1 MGLDR
6 HGCKLQIEWLAEA
19 YNHEA
24 VILVFPCF
32 SPTNLEFFTSQPNV
46 FIPPRESLCP
56 GKFTFYFVKINT
68 RRLESCS
75 STGRDREENCP
86 IYTLNLYY
94 TLILSLSR
102 CFYPVFFH
110 IQMLWELVLLGEA
123 LVVMA
128 PSPAE
133 SSDTVLALVR

>member
-1 MGLDR
+1 MLSEINPRGLEL
-6 HGCKLQIEWLAEA
+6 LQVSYSYTNTNVTMLCFGRKGNSPIFNP
-19 YNHEA
+19 NHE
-24 VILVFPCF
+24 
-32 SPTNLEFFTSQPNV
+32 FT
-46 FIPPRESLCP
+46 
-56 GKFTFYFVKINT
+56 
-68 RRLESCS
+68 
-75 STGRDREENCP
+75 
-86 IYTLNLYY
+86 
-94 TLILSLSR
+94 LSLSVPR